1 MHVFYLSSCL
11 SLLALLRGEQEVRCA
26 CVSLCSPSD
35 LLAMLRVCVFNV
47 SSCMCVHSFF
57 SWASAAMFAL
67 RRDASE
73 AAMRRQ
79 ILEKEAQVLRRASLQ
94 ALDAL
99 KARVEETL
107 HSA

>member
-1 MHVFYLSSCL
+1 
-11 SLLALLRGEQEVRCA
+11 
-26 CVSLCSPSD
+26 
-35 LLAMLRVCVFNV
+35 
-47 SSCMCVHSFF
+47 
-57 SWASAAMFAL
+57 MFAL